1 MQQTPQDQ
9 SRKGVMRQMGEIIIT
24 ILVMAVGALI
34 SIGGV
39 VLLLYIFAD

>member
-1 MQQTPQDQ
+1 
-9 SRKGVMRQMGEIIIT
+9 MGEIIVT

-34 SIGGV
+34 GIGGV